1 MPLARENKVFDPEG
15 NLVETRIL
23 TYSWEYIRLERQHW
37 LEKTDLWYL
46 KDRWDNL
53 STTQKGQLNS
63 FRQALRDLP
72 EDFPDASDACDNFP
86 DPKEW
91 F

>member
-1 MPLARENKVFDPEG
+1 MIDRSHTVFDAEG
-15 NLVETRIL
+15 NVIL
-23 TYSWEYIRLERQHW
+23 EEMITVSWSHVKEVRRYW

-53 STTQKGQLNS
+53 STTAKGELNT
-63 FRQALRDLP
+63 FRQTLRDLP
-72 EDFPDASDACDNFP
+72 QNYEAANDAADNFP
-86 DPKEW
+86 APEEW

>member
-1 MPLARENKVFDPEG
+1 MMNRTRTYCDHEG
-15 NLVETRIL
+15 NIIEQVQVDVEWATVRM
-23 TYSWEYIRLERQHW
+23 ERKME

-53 STTQKGQLNS
+53 STTDKGKLNS
-63 FRQALRDLP
+63 YRQALRDLP
-72 EDFPDASDACDNFP
+72 STYETANEAVDNWPEPED
-86 DPKEW
+86 W